1 MNILESIWAFI
12 KGPFT
17 EVSVMPDDL
26 IQSGT
31 TDSTAQAVALNAAA
45 MNVALSQPS
54 ANQIATDTPAQ
65 ISSPAAVDAPAPDLV
80 ETLETILKA
89 LGHQLPVFW
98 DEAVALAKKA
108 L

>member
-1 MNILESIWAFI
+1 MNILKSIWAFI

-17 EVSVMPDDL
+17 EVPAMPDDL

-31 TDSTAQAVALNAAA
+31 TDSTAQAAALKAAA
-45 MNVALSQPS
+45 INVALSLP
-54 ANQIATDTPAQ
+54 AAGQIATDAPAQ
-65 ISSPAAVDAPAPDLV
+65 ISSPAVVDVPAPDLV

-89 LGHQLPVFW
+89 LGHELPVFW

-108 L
+108 I